1 MTMTVPEL
9 IEWLEDS
16 AKGADQTA
24 EEKDSGW
31 WSDGKQIN
39 RHYDVGYYRGRR
51 DAFRVAANYMRQSY
65 YLEARPKRWPDG
77 TEIKTGSI
85 GGLSGVAPQKL
96 RTWEG
101 EPGDPETENNYL
113 DVNDPMRYK

>member
-9 IEWLEDS
+9 IEWFEDS

-65 YLEARPKRWPDG
+65 YLKARPKHG
-77 TEIKTGSI
+77 T
-85 GGLSGVAPQKL
+85 V
-96 RTWEG
+96 
-101 EPGDPETENNYL
+101 
-113 DVNDPMRYK
+113 